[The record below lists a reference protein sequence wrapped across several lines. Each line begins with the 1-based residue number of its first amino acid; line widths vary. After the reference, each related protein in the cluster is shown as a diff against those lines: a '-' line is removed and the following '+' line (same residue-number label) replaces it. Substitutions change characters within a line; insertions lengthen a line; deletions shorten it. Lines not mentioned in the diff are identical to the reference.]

1 MTLNFETAADMQRL
15 FDSESPWASRI
26 RLESTP

>member
-15 FDSESPWASRI
+15 FDSERPLGEPHTLGINS
-26 RLESTP
+26 